1 MDIRKLMFKF
11 LQRMEGGIFEKL
23 GQIQSNEI
31 NLEQNITY
39 EPSYKILPK
48 ILFDGNIE
56 SLKIEEKPVYKGTI
70 GTIYSGYYNN
80 KKILLKV
87 VTHNTKQNVK
97 RDLNSINF
105 FGKIVSLIL
114 PHVSLMT
121 TEICDKF
128 VCETNIDREKQMCNL
143 IHKKNY
149 DSSSPMNK
157 NIEFLI
163 PVIELSHING
173 IFAYYYKEG
182 VPIYNNIELKED
194 IGKRI
199 ALCFFK
205 YIYESQIIFGDMNPG
220 NILYDQKSDIISFI
234 DYGCVFELNSNQ
246 IENIKCLHKAQRT
259 KDSLWNYLKN
269 WDAPRI
275 LSDTIYYKSRI
286 FYEEKETKH
295 NSTTFLDIL
304 NYTNIAN
311 TKLPNEL
318 IVTIR
323 ATYQLIELKQL
334 LGLSFVISEYFEYIL

>member
-1 MDIRKLMFKF
+1 
-11 LQRMEGGIFEKL
+11 
-23 GQIQSNEI
+23 
-31 NLEQNITY
+31 
-39 EPSYKILPK
+39 
-48 ILFDGNIE
+48 
-56 SLKIEEKPVYKGTI
+56 
-70 GTIYSGYYNN
+70 
-80 KKILLKV
+80 
-87 VTHNTKQNVK
+87 
-97 RDLNSINF
+97 
-105 FGKIVSLIL
+105 
-114 PHVSLMT
+114 
-121 TEICDKF
+121 
-128 VCETNIDREKQMCNL
+128 
-143 IHKKNY
+143 
-149 DSSSPMNK
+149 
-157 NIEFLI
+157 
-163 PVIELSHING
+163 
-173 IFAYYYKEG
+173 
-182 VPIYNNIELKED
+182 
-194 IGKRI
+194 
-199 ALCFFK
+199 
-205 YIYESQIIFGDMNPG
+205 MNPG

>member
-1 MDIRKLMFKF
+1 MDISKLISKF
-11 LQRMEGGIFEKL
+11 LQRIDGGIFEKL
-23 GQIQSNEI
+23 VQFQSND
-31 NLEQNITY
+31 NNFEQNITY

-48 ILFDGNIE
+48 VLFDGNIE
-56 SLKIEEKPVYKGTI
+56 LLKIDEKPVCKGTI
-70 GTIYSGYYNN
+70 GTIYCGYYNN

-87 VTHNTKQNVK
+87 VTINTKQNVK
-97 RDLNSINF
+97 KDLNSIKF

-114 PHVSLMT
+114 PHISSIT

-128 VCETNIDREKQMCNL
+128 VCETNIEREKQMCNL
-143 IHKKNY
+143 IHKKKFDNFLH
-149 DSSSPMNK
+149 

-163 PVIELSHING
+163 PVIELSHIDG

-194 IGKRI
+194 VGKRI

-205 YIYESQIIFGDMNPG
+205 AIYEYQIIFGDMNPG
-220 NILYDQKSDIISFI
+220 NILYNEQTNIISFI

-246 IENIKCLHKAQRT
+246 IDNIKCLHKAQIT
-259 KDSLWNYLKN
+259 KDSLWNYLKT

-286 FYEEKETKH
+286 FYEDKETKH
-295 NSTTFLDIL
+295 SFTTFFDIL
-304 NYTNIAN
+304 NYTNIAK
-311 TKLPNEL
+311 TKLPTEL

-334 LGLSFVISEYFEYIL
+334 LGLSFVISEYFEFIL